1 MPEKLTYKYKGTED
15 KTLNLNDPKS
25 TYLLIS
31 RGNLKAG
38 GDLIS
43 PDSYH
48 EEKSPSSA
56 AVNFASA
63 AAVGAVTETWLV
75 QIHGVCMILAWMAAA
90 ASGMLMA
97 R

>member
-1 MPEKLTYKYKGTED
+1 LPEKLTFKYKGTED
-15 KTLNLNDPKS
+15 KPWDLNDPKS

-31 RGNLKAG
+31 RGNLEG
-38 GDLIS
+38 GDLT
-43 PDSYH
+43 YH
-48 EEKSPSSA
+48 VEKSPSSA
-56 AVNFASA
+56 AVNFASTVP
-63 AAVGAVTETWLV
+63 VGAVTETWLV

>member
-1 MPEKLTYKYKGTED
+1 MPEKLTFKYKGTED
-15 KTLNLNDPKS
+15 KPWDLNDPKS

-38 GDLIS
+38 GDLIH
-43 PDSYH
+43 H

-56 AVNFASA
+56 AVDFAST

>member
-1 MPEKLTYKYKGTED
+1 MPEKLTFKYKGTED
-15 KTLNLNDPKS
+15 KPWDLNDPKS

-38 GDLIS
+38 GDLIH
-43 PDSYH
+43 H

-56 AVNFASA
+56 AVNFAST

>member
-15 KTLNLNDPKS
+15 EKEMAWNLNDPKS

-31 RGNLKAG
+31 RGDLEG
-38 GDLIS
+38 GDLT
-43 PDSYH
+43 YH
-48 EEKSPSSA
+48 NEKSPSSA
-56 AVNFASA
+56 AVNFAST

>member
-1 MPEKLTYKYKGTED
+1 MPEKLKYKYKGTD
-15 KTLNLNDPKS
+15 KTWNLNDPKS

-31 RGNLKAG
+31 RGDLEG
-38 GDLIS
+38 GDLTF
-43 PDSYH
+43 H
-48 EEKSPSSA
+48 VEKSPSSA

>member
-1 MPEKLTYKYKGTED
+1 MPEKLAFKYKGTED
-15 KTLNLNDPKS
+15 KQWDLNDPKS

-31 RGNLKAG
+31 RGNLEG
-38 GDLIS
+38 GDLT
-43 PDSYH
+43 YH
-48 EEKSPSSA
+48 VEKSPSSA
-56 AVNFASA
+56 AVNFASTVP
-63 AAVGAVTETWLV
+63 VGAVTETWLV

>member
-1 MPEKLTYKYKGTED
+1 MPEKLTFKYKGTED
-15 KTLNLNDPKS
+15 KPWDLNDPKS

-31 RGNLKAG
+31 RGNLEG
-38 GDLIS
+38 GDLT
-43 PDSYH
+43 YH
-48 EEKSPSSA
+48 VEKSPSSA
-56 AVNFASA
+56 AVNFASTV
-63 AAVGAVTETWLV
+63 AVGAITETWLV

>member
-15 KTLNLNDPKS
+15 EKEMELNLNDPKS

-31 RGNLKAG
+31 RGDLAG
-38 GDLIS
+38 GDLT
-43 PDSYH
+43 H
-48 EEKSPSSA
+48 HNEKSPSSA
-56 AVNFASA
+56 AVNFAST

>member
-1 MPEKLTYKYKGTED
+1 MPETLTYKYKGTED
-15 KTLNLNDPKS
+15 KTWDLKDSSSYP
-25 TYLLIS
+25 YLLIS
-31 RGNLKAG
+31 RGNLEN
-38 GDLIS
+38 GDLK
-43 PDSYH
+43 YH
-48 EEKSPSSA
+48 VEKSPSSA
-56 AVNFASA
+56 AVNLEST